1 MKTNKTFQIIS
12 VVIGVLAF
20 YAIVFFLYKDY
31 QQKKESRKKYNEN
44 TSYYISGQV
53 FKITEISVQR
63 YCLHIK
69 LDSFCIKKKSPDLYY
84 FSGIY
89 DKENNVALLVAHL
102 GDFDKDTKEEYP
114 YIIAKYDYDEK
125 IDTLISSN
133 KNYGFHWV
141 DSPSIVSDKFYGEF
155 LSKQMDTMQNPIKF

>member
-1 MKTNKTFQIIS
+1 M
-12 VVIGVLAF
+12 
-20 YAIVFFLYKDY
+20 
-31 QQKKESRKKYNEN
+31 SRKATIVSFFIWLVGVFLIFYKTCSESNQAKKSFKIYQKN
-44 TSYYISGQV
+44 TSYYVSGQI
-53 FKITEISVQR
+53 FKMTEISSQR
-63 YCLHIK
+63 YCLFIN
-69 LDSFCIKKKSPDLYY
+69 LDSFNIKAKSPDLYY

-89 DKENNVALLVAHL
+89 DKENNIALLVAHL
-102 GDFDKDTKEEYP
+102 GDFDKNTKEEYP

-141 DSPSIVSDKFYGEF
+141 DRPSIVSDKFYGKF